1 MTTTASKIDFERL
14 IFRLERNHRCVLRLA
29 KNLNSYKY
37 EPKNYEC
44 FARLR
49 ELKAD
54 FSNLADKQMALFDQ
68 IQHHSL
74 TFEDATE
81 KVEDSIKQYHEL
93 EKEMA
98 EYLLGL

>member
-1 MTTTASKIDFERL
+1 MTATESKLNFERL
-14 IFRLERNHRCVLRLA
+14 ILRLERNHRCVLRLA

-44 FARLR
+44 FSRLR
-49 ELKAD
+49 ELKAA
-54 FSNLADKQMALFDQ
+54 FSVLAKGQMALFDEL
-68 IQHHSL
+68 QHGPL
-74 TFEDATE
+74 QFTDAVE
-81 KVEDSIKQYHEL
+81 KVEDSIKQYHGL

>member
-1 MTTTASKIDFERL
+1 MTTTESKLNFERL

-44 FARLR
+44 FARLS
-49 ELKAD
+49 ELKAA
-54 FSNLADKQMALFDQ
+54 FSVLAKKQMALFDQ

-74 TFEDATE
+74 PFGDATE
-81 KVEDSIKQYHEL
+81 KVEDSIKQYHGL
-93 EKEMA
+93 EKKMA